1 MRSHFRKAKETH
13 SEKRGHWLLCTYL
26 TPTIAFSLPG
36 GDQGCPGLGDTAV
49 KWAGEAQGS
58 RGERGKPSG
67 EESWGRGQ
75 ETIPKAI
82 QAWLLKNL
90 EPVTALSVFKKIYFF

>member
-1 MRSHFRKAKETH
+1 M
-13 SEKRGHWLLCTYL
+13 YL
-26 TPTIAFSLPG
+26 FDSNNCIFSP
-36 GDQGCPGLGDTAV
+36 GDQGCRGLGDTAV

-67 EESWGRGQ
+67 EGSWGRGQ

-90 EPVTALSVFKKIYFF
+90 EPVTALFAFKKIFFFFEQSVPVAQ